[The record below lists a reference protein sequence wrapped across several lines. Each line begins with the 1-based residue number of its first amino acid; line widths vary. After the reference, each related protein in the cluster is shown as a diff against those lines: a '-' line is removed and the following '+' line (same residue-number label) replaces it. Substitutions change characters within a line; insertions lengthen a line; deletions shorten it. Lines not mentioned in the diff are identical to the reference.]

1 MMVEVSIF
9 DRPFVNSCRAIA
21 DGFCLHDN
29 SLYYF
34 ENGTAIGFNEKRPGT
49 TQTDQGYWRF
59 TGVRAVG
66 AKAAKVELDKVNT
79 QSKLIN
85 YVRNNFDT
93 YVESVMVSGDTSDIW
108 KKVLVL
114 VANDR
119 VYVQFP
125 DVRGRVSLK
134 DQTLRLQTKMQPLP
148 ITVMPELIE
157 KLLGICDAA
166 EVPLDFDPVEVIRN
180 AYRGTCDSGQHIAAH
195 GYAMVLLL
203 QNKIQGM

>member
-1 MMVEVSIF
+1 MLEVSIF

-34 ENGTAIGFNEKRPGT
+34 ENGTAIGFIEKRPGT
-49 TQTDQGYWRF
+49 LQTDQGYWRL
-59 TGVRAVG
+59 TGMRAKG
-66 AKAAKVELDKVNT
+66 AREAKAELDKVNT
-79 QSKLIN
+79 ETKLIN
-85 YVRNNFDT
+85 FVRNNIDQF
-93 YVESVMVSGDTSDIW
+93 VESIMVSGDTGDIW
-108 KKVLVL
+108 KKVRVL

-119 VYVQFP
+119 VYIQFS
-125 DVRGRVSLK
+125 DVRGRITLK
-134 DQTLRLQTKMQPLP
+134 DQTLRLPTPIQLLP

-166 EVPLDFDPVEVIRN
+166 DLPLDFDPVEVISN
-180 AYRGTCDSGQHIAAH
+180 AYRGTCDSGQHVAAH

>member
-1 MMVEVSIF
+1 MLEVSIF

-49 TQTDQGYWRF
+49 LQTDQGYWSF
-59 TGVRAVG
+59 TGMRAKG
-66 AKAAKVELDKVNT
+66 AREAKAELEKVNAEST
-79 QSKLIN
+79 LIN
-85 YVRNNFDT
+85 FVRNNFDNF
-93 YVESVMVSGDTSDIW
+93 VESVMISGDTSDIW
-108 KKVLVL
+108 KKVRVL

-119 VYVQFP
+119 VYVQFS
-125 DVRGRVSLK
+125 DVRGRISLK
-134 DQTLRLQTKMQPLP
+134 DQTLRLQTPMQPLP

-166 EVPLDFDPVEVIRN
+166 ELPLDFDPVAVISN
-180 AYRGTCDSGQHIAAH
+180 AYRGTCDSGQHVAAH

>member
-1 MMVEVSIF
+1 MLEVSIF

-34 ENGTAIGFNEKRPGT
+34 ENGTAVGFKEKRPYTIADGL
-49 TQTDQGYWRF
+49 GYWRPSG
-59 TGVRAVG
+59 TK
-66 AKAAKVELDKVNT
+66 AKCNQDHAAELARVNAEC
-79 QSKLIN
+79 KLIN
-85 YVRNNFDT
+85 FVRNNFDRF
-93 YVESVMVSGDTSDIW
+93 VESLAISGDTSDIW
-108 KKVLVL
+108 KKVRVL
-114 VANDR
+114 VATDR
-119 VYVQFP
+119 VYIQWS
-125 DVRGRVSLK
+125 DVRGRITLK
-134 DQTLRLQTKMQPLP
+134 DQTLRLQTPMKPLP

-166 EVPLDFDPVEVIRN
+166 ELPLDFDPVEVIRN
-180 AYRGTCDSGQHIAAH
+180 AYRGTCDSGQHVAAH

>member
-1 MMVEVSIF
+1 MLEVSIF

-34 ENGTAIGFNEKRPGT
+34 ENGTAVGFKEKRPYTIPNGL
-49 TQTDQGYWRF
+49 GYWRPSG
-59 TGVRAVG
+59 TK
-66 AKAAKVELDKVNT
+66 AKACRDLQAELDRVNVEST
-79 QSKLIN
+79 LIN
-85 YVRNNFDT
+85 FVRNNFDNF
-93 YVESVMVSGDTSDIW
+93 VESVMLSGDTSDIW
-108 KKVLVL
+108 KKVRVL

-119 VYVQFP
+119 VYVQFS
-125 DVRGRVSLK
+125 DVRGRISLK
-134 DQTLRLQTKMQPLP
+134 DPTLRLQTQMQPLP

-166 EVPLDFDPVEVIRN
+166 ELPLDFDPVAVISN
-180 AYRGTCDSGQHIAAH
+180 AYRGTCDSGQHVAAH